1 MASSNGDR
9 RSSRSQAWFGEEDLI
24 LSFIHRAWM
33 KNQGAPHRMF
43 DGRPV
48 IGICNSWSEMTP
60 CNGHLRAVA
69 ERVKF
74 GVYEAGGYP
83 LEFPVMSIG
92 ESHARPNGML
102 FRNLA
107 SMDVEESI
115 RANPMDGVV
124 LLCGCDKTT
133 PSLLM
138 GAASNDLP
146 TLVVSGGPMLSGR
159 FRGEVVGSGT
169 SIFKMV
175 NEVIDGSRPIE
186 DMAEAESCMSRSAGH
201 CNTMGT
207 ASSMGSVVESLGMGL
222 PTNAVTPAV
231 DARRFAL
238 AQDAGA
244 RIVEMVNED
253 LRMSKIL
260 TREAFENAIRVNAA
274 VGGSTN
280 VIIHLLALAG
290 RIEVPLGL
298 DDFDPIADG
307 IPLLVDVMPSGRF
320 LTEDFFEAGGIPALM
335 KELGDLLHTDALTVT
350 GKTVAENVADAE
362 CWDREVIRPL
372 SEPLK
377 ENAATAVIKGNLAPD
392 GAVIKVSAASPSLL
406 KHRGRAVV
414 FESND
419 DLRDRLEDPALEL
432 DQNSVLV
439 LRNVGP
445 RGGPGMPEVGKMVLP
460 KRLLEQGI
468 TDVVQISDAR
478 MSGTAYGT
486 VVLHVAPEAAAGG
499 PLALVED
506 GDEIELDVEARSLHL
521 HVSDEELA
529 ERRSRW
535 QPKPPPQSGYQRL
548 YVEHV
553 MQANEGAD
561 FDFLRG
567 CRGPEAPDLPFAT
580 TPTPYAGTAGEDGK

>member
-1 MASSNGDR
+1 MSSSEERKKDR
-9 RSSRSQAWFGEEDLI
+9 RSQAWFGEEDLI
-24 LSFIHRAWM
+24 LGFIHRAWM
-33 KNQGAPHRMF
+33 KNQGTPHRMF

-48 IGICNSWSEMTP
+48 IGICNTWSEMTP
-60 CNGHLRAVA
+60 CNAHLRAIA

-74 GVYEAGGYP
+74 GVYEAGGFP
-83 LEFPVMSIG
+83 VEFPVMSIG
-92 ESHARPNGML
+92 ESHIRPAGML

-115 RANPMDGVV
+115 RGNPMDGVV

-146 TLVVSGGPMLSGR
+146 TIVVSGGPMLSGR

-169 SIFKMV
+169 SIFSMV

-207 ASSMGSVVESLGMGL
+207 ASSMGSAVEALGMGL

-231 DARRFAL
+231 DARRYTL
-238 AQDAGA
+238 AQDAGT
-244 RIVEMVNED
+244 RIVEMVEED

-260 TREAFENAIRVNAA
+260 TREAFENAIRINAA

-290 RIEVPLGL
+290 RIEVPLAL
-298 DDFDPIADG
+298 EDFDPVAAG

-320 LTEDFFEAGGIPALM
+320 LTEDFFEAGGLPVVM
-335 KELGDLLHTDALTVT
+335 KELGDLLHTDAITVT
-350 GKTVAENVADAE
+350 GKTVAENVAGAE
-362 CWDREVIRPL
+362 CWNREVIRPL
-372 SEPLK
+372 DNPVK
-377 ENAATAVIKGNLAPD
+377 ENAATAVLKGNLAPD
-392 GAVIKVSAASPSLL
+392 GAVIKVSAASPSLM
-406 KHRGRAVV
+406 KHRGKAVV

-419 DLRDRLEDPALEL
+419 ELRDRLEDPALEL
-432 DQNSVLV
+432 DENSVLV

-445 RGGPGMPEVGKMVLP
+445 RGYPGMPEVGKMVLP
-460 KRLLEQGI
+460 KQLLEKGI

-486 VVLHVAPEAAAGG
+486 VVLHVTPEAAVGG
-499 PLALVED
+499 PLALVKS

-521 HVSDEELA
+521 YVSEEELA

-535 QPKPPPQSGYQRL
+535 KPKPPPKSGYQRL

-561 FDFLRG
+561 FDFLQG
-567 CRGPEAPDLPFAT
+567 CRGPDAPALPFAT
-580 TPTPYAGTAGEDGK
+580 TPTPYTDGKKSED